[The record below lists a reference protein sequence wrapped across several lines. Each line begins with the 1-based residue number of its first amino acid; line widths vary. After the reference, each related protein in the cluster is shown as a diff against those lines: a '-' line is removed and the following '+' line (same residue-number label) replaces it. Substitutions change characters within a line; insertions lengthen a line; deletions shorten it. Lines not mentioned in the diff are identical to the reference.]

1 MKNAVILC
9 AGAGTKIWPYNKMRC
24 KAMLPVSN
32 LPIAAHLVNS
42 LNELGFEKIIIVGG
56 KFVEEMLNYFCDYKN
71 VEIIVDEN
79 PRGTASSLFKA
90 RGMFDGDFLALYGD
104 TIVDKADLSA
114 LIDAYS
120 GAPCAL
126 VDRIRFDRPADH
138 IGCTI
143 ADGAIDEIIGHD
155 DGSTHLFAGFA
166 FGSDIFE
173 SLEVNPGRFTAVG
186 VGMMSPKE
194 SYIEMTLADILSRG
208 GKVQA
213 VESKLPVHDIDKP
226 WQILQASFDINR
238 RRCSALTQNILA
250 PGASIDESASISGY
264 VSLGKNSIIGK
275 NVIIE
280 GNVIVGDN
288 SKIINGAI
296 VQGNVVIG
304 SNTSV
309 RNACFIS
316 EGSTVGD
323 DCIVSH
329 AAELEGVIFR
339 RVYLYHYM
347 EIFGIIGENTDIGAA
362 TVCGSMRFDSG
373 VSMQR
378 AKGRREFPT
387 EWGNATF
394 IGDYCRT
401 GVNAVFMPGVKVGAY
416 SVVGA
421 GVVLNRDLA
430 DNTLVYA
437 EQTLK
442 EKPWGTE
449 VYGW

>member
-9 AGAGTKIWPYNKMRC
+9 SGAGTKLWPYNKIRC

-32 LPIAAHLVNS
+32 IPIAAHSVNA
-42 LNELGFEKIIIVGG
+42 LTELGFENIVVVGSG
-56 KFVEEMLNYFCDYKN
+56 FVEEMRNYFRDFKN
-71 VEIIVDEN
+71 VEIITEAN
-79 PRGTASSLFKA
+79 PHGTASSLLEASEK
-90 RGMFDGDFLALYGD
+90 MQGDFLALYGD
-104 TIVDKADLSA
+104 TIVDKSDLA
-114 LIDAYS
+114 LLAS
-120 GAPCAL
+120 SFEGSPCAL
-126 VDRIRFDRPADH
+126 VDRIRLDRPADR
-138 IGCTI
+138 IGCTVRGGEI
-143 ADGAIDEIIGHD
+143 REILGHADE
-155 DGSTHLFAGFA
+155 STHFFAGFA
-166 FGSDIFE
+166 FGRDIFDE
-173 SLEVNPGRFTAVG
+173 LRVNPGRFTAVE
-186 VGMMSPKE
+186 VGMMSPAE

-208 GKVQA
+208 GSVKA
-213 VESKLPVHDIDKP
+213 VEAAVPVHDVDKP
-226 WQILQASFDINR
+226 WQILQAGFDVNR
-238 RRCSALTQNILA
+238 RRCGALTENTL
-250 PGASIDESASISGY
+250 GESASIDESASISGF
-264 VSLGKNSIIGK
+264 VSLGKNSCIGK

-280 GNVIVGDN
+280 GNIIVGDN
-288 SKIINGAI
+288 SRILNGAI

-304 SNTSV
+304 SNSCV

-329 AAELEGVIFR
+329 AAELEGIIFR

-347 EIFGIIGENTDIGAA
+347 EMFGIIGENTDIGAA
-362 TVCGSMRFDSG
+362 TVCGSLRFDSG
-373 VSMQR
+373 VNMQR
-378 AKGRREFPT
+378 AKGRREFPA

-421 GVVLNRDLA
+421 GVILNRDVG
-430 DNTLVYA
+430 DNTLIYA